1 MGDRAN
7 DNLPLICGECG
18 GGPVRAVRAIDRV
31 LIRCSACKKRL
42 FAYYLDPARAGDIPP
57 EREDEFL
64 ARLDERERIKKL
76 SANAQALY
84 EVLRRYHRHFGYAPS
99 LREMQLT
106 MGWESTSPVRRA
118 LTELVEVGLVE
129 RDFATARG
137 IRLVYAA

>member
-76 SANAQALY
+76 SANAQARY
-84 EVLRRYHRHFGYAPS
+84 EGRCHNDPIERAER
-99 LREMQLT
+99 MQHA
-106 MGWESTSPVRRA
+106 GP
-118 LTELVEVGLVE
+118 GLDRPPGTDHVI
-129 RDFATARG
+129 DNHASAAAHVTDQLLGPNARP
-137 IRLVYAA
+137 ADT